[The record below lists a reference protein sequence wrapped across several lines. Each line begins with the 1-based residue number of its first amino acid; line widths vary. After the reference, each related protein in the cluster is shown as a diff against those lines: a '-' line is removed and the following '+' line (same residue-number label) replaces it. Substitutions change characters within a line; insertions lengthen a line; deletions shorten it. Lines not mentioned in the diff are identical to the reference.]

1 MKKIICFILIL
12 LTISVTVFAGSIPE
26 DLLVQENAK
35 LFIGTVQECTIIETP
50 NASYFDVDSITVVP
64 TEKIKGDVEIGKSQT
79 YNRCSSEVKQPQS
92 DTEYLF
98 AYFDEINFY
107 LYEIEERNGD
117 KFKLKNSHF
126 PMVKRLE
133 DNLNNG
139 YYAEAEKER
148 IETAVVAQLPVQKPT
163 PDTGFGWWIVGGAV
177 IAGAV
182 IIVVYKIAGK
192 K

>member
-1 MKKIICFILIL
+1 MKKIFCLMLIL
-12 LTISVTVFAGSIPE
+12 LIISVTAFAGSIPE
-26 DLLVQENAK
+26 DLISQADSK
-35 LFIGTVQECTIIETP
+35 LFVGKVEEFTIIETP
-50 NASYFDVDSITVVP
+50 NAPYFDIGSITVVP

-79 YNRCSSEVKQPQS
+79 YNRCSSEVKELLP

-117 KFKLKNSHF
+117 KFSLKNSRF
-126 PMVKRLE
+126 PMVQRLE

-139 YYAEAEKER
+139 YYAEAERER
-148 IETAVVAQLPVQKPT
+148 IETAASLQLPSESPK
-163 PDTGFGWWIVGGAV
+163 PDTNFGWWVVGGA
-177 IAGAV
+177 AV
-182 IIVVYKIAGK
+182 IGVVIIAAYKIISK